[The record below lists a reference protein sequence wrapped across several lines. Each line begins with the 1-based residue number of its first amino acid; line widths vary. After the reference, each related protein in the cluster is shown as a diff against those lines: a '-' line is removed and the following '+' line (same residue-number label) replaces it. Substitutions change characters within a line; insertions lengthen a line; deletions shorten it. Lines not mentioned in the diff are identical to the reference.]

1 MLYKSELKKVPFNP
15 CPKLGK
21 KELKDITLVAASSE
35 VEISKCGK
43 VLCVDYYSA
52 KTKELQVRFFCDGKN
67 HVNYVTESDEWNDN
81 YIYGQPG
88 EINSATTVKD
98 LSTIKHF
105 LKIDCNSV
113 WLNQFGAGYSYS
125 RQTGPLAV
133 CNSFVKEK
141 KRDKRWNAEQRK
153 WNLFKKRT
161 AWFKEPGK
169 NLERFCDTK
178 AFKNTYIFFSNLDK
192 KHERNC
198 TCGHC
203 GKSWRTKEN
212 IKHKQSTNCPKCGQ
226 KALFIA
232 ERYQH
237 SINDKTT
244 VCEPIK
250 HDNQLALRWLIV
262 NRWYRNF
269 KSRFSFEPDA
279 YTFYLN
285 ENGKPKI
292 VSYVNAMSMYYG
304 SYNWTQKNNQVCWH
318 EAFVY
323 TDNLKQ
329 VFGEKIYNVDL
340 QKVLENCK
348 EPIDFIGLLDR
359 LKTIPQAEYL
369 CKLGLTKLAS
379 VMKEEDYNSGH
390 GFENVMGVPKS
401 LLPLYRDLS
410 VTLPEHRIIKAAG
423 GRFNA
428 ELLRRLR
435 EYKLGYRQNEIY
447 DALDY
452 MPPAALF
459 DYIDKQATLGHYGPT
474 GVISHL
480 NDYYKMLDYF
490 NVPINK
496 SNRRP
501 KNLKESH
508 DKLVERY
515 NAAIK
520 AERDAAS
527 KKALEF
533 VNAWFRGYQKDG
545 FCIVLP
551 KERADFIREGQTLS
565 HCVGSEHYYKNHIA
579 GTRMIFFIRRIENA
593 EKPFYTAEIDMT
605 SFEVLQCYGFGDK
618 AAPKEIKDFIKSFAR
633 YAKQA
638 IKTKGAIESANERKA
653 S

>member
-1 MLYKSELKKVPFNP
+1 MLYKSELKKVPLNP
-15 CPKLGK
+15 CPKLGE
-21 KELKDITLVAASSE
+21 KELKDITLIAASSE
-35 VEISKCGK
+35 VKIPKCGK
-43 VLCVDYYSA
+43 VLCVDYYNA

-113 WLNQFGAGYSYS
+113 WLNQFGARYNYS
-125 RQTGPLAV
+125 RQTGPIAV
-133 CNSFVKEK
+133 CNSFIKEK
-141 KRDKRWNAEQRK
+141 KQDKKWNAEQKK
-153 WNLFKKRT
+153 WSLFKKRT
-161 AWFKEPGK
+161 AWFKEPGR

-178 AFKNTYIFFSNLDK
+178 AFKNTYIFYSNFDK
-192 KHERNC
+192 NHERNC

-203 GKSWRTKEN
+203 GKSWRTKES
-212 IKHKQSTNCPKCGQ
+212 IKHKQSTICPKCGQ

-237 SINDKTT
+237 SINEKTT

-262 NRWYRNF
+262 NRWYDDF
-269 KSRFSFEPDA
+269 KTRFSFEPDA

-292 VSYVNAMSMYYG
+292 VSYINTVSMYYG
-304 SYNWTQKNNQVCWH
+304 SKNWSCKNNQVCYH
-318 EAFVY
+318 EAFVF
-323 TDNLKQ
+323 TNNINK
-329 VFGEKIYNVDL
+329 VFGEKFYNTNLKKALDD
-340 QKVLENCK
+340 CK
-348 EPIDFIGLLDR
+348 EPIDFVGLLDK

-369 CKLGLTKLAS
+369 CKLGLAKLAS
-379 VMKEEDYNSGH
+379 VMEAEDYNSGH
-390 GFENVMGVPKS
+390 GFENVLGVPKS
-401 LLPLYRDLS
+401 FLPIYKDFS
-410 VTLPEHRIIKAAG
+410 VTLSEHRIIKATNG
-423 GRFNA
+423 KFDA
-428 ELLRRLR
+428 ELLKRLR
-435 EYKLGYRQNEIY
+435 KYKFGYEQNQIC
-447 DALDY
+447 DVLDY
-452 MPPAALF
+452 MSLKTF
-459 DYIDKQATLGHYGPT
+459 FNYVDKQSAISGYGEA

-480 NDYYKMLDYF
+480 RDYYRMLDYF

-496 SNRRP
+496 SSRKP

-515 NAAIK
+515 NSAIQ

-533 VNAWFRGYQKDG
+533 VNAWFSGYQKDG
-545 FCIVLP
+545 FCIVVP
-551 KERADFIREGQTLS
+551 KERADFIREGQILS
-565 HCVGSEHYYKNHIA
+565 HCVGGEHYYKNHIS
-579 GTRMIFFIRRIENA
+579 GTKMIFFIRQIENT
-593 EKPFYTAEIDMT
+593 EKPFYTTEIDMT
-605 SFEVLQCYGFGDK
+605 SFQVLQCYGFGDK